1 MSQHSFSHGQYE
13 ILCGWDRPLQG
24 FFLVIEDVNSR
35 EDVAYSNLYEKVSHP
50 NTFKPF
56 LDVLKRFSI
65 PMPDGLLVA
74 LEQDKAEN
82 KGNSI
87 TSW

>member
-1 MSQHSFSHGQYE
+1 MSQHTFKHDQYD

-24 FFLVIEDVNSR
+24 FFLVIEDVNNCD
-35 EDVAYSNLYEKVSHP
+35 EVAYSNIYEMVSHP
-50 NTFKPF
+50 ATFEPY
-56 LDVLKRFSI
+56 LEVLKRFSI

-87 TSW
+87 TNW